1 MKSYEYLVYL
11 NRQYSLQ
18 LQQQVSIT
26 NVASEER
33 KLASSSI
40 RRDKYKL
47 AGGVQDEGKRNFLRE
62 LQRAT
67 AANSACFDNNEFS
80 ITYRLAAVLTLSNAK
95 YC

>member
-1 MKSYEYLVYL
+1 MCS
-11 NRQYSLQ
+11 R
-18 LQQQVSIT
+18 QQVSIAT
-26 NVASEER
+26 VVSEEG

-47 AGGVQDEGKRNFLRE
+47 TGGVQDEGKRNFLRE
-62 LQRAT
+62 LQRST

-80 ITYRLAAVLTLSNAK
+80 ITYRLAAVLTLRNSK